1 MDGLMSIYEATEVTD
16 GLFFPDPYG
25 LNSSNQMAG
34 DSTQD
39 GNAYTAYVDR
49 SLGSPAPVNPPEGA
63 VSASL
68 RAINDAG
75 VAVGTWRDGNG
86 LSHAFMVDGN
96 NNATDLS
103 ALIGGRQSWGA
114 DINNNGVI
122 VGGVDFGDGTTSN
135 SKGFTFNTNFRT
147 LQIIDGLSDFPMC
160 SPSAINDIGQ
170 IVGTCF
176 DPSFLH
182 SRPFLFALGS
192 ISKLFD
198 QEAYAFDINNQ
209 GHVAGATQDFIASG
223 GNAGPFLFADGKI
236 NWIPV
241 NGLPNALNDN
251 DQVVGNAMKTDLTS
265 FAFIYDGGIAYDLNT
280 LVTPP
285 TPLQIIL
292 AWDINNSGAISTSAL
307 DSDFGGHALLL
318 SPPPTVN
325 YVPQS
330 ILGLV
335 GTILF
340 GVTQDG
346 GGLIYFGRGPVPVDP
361 WGWFSDNQLELAFQR
376 ATTIIQRQFVNDP
389 ASAQQALLQLQTFKA
404 TVQEKRK
411 EKPGGNGDVGL
422 NINVKTKGGGT
433 FTGTVNI
440 DCQHQ
445 TLSDHQEFRNVDASK
460 TIAIKGLKRGPQG
473 LYQVTVTP
481 TRVFKPVS
489 QFLNIPAS
497 GAITVEFVVETS

>member
-1 MDGLMSIYEATEVTD
+1 MSIYEATDVTD

-25 LNSSNQMAG
+25 LNSLNQMAG

-39 GNAYTAYVDR
+39 GNTYFAYVDR
-49 SLGSPAPVNPPEGA
+49 SLGSPAPVNLPEGA
-63 VSASL
+63 VSGGL
-68 RAINDAG
+68 GAISDDG
-75 VAVGTWRDGNG
+75 VAVGTWRDGDD
-86 LSHAFMVDGN
+86 LAHAFMVDGN

-103 ALIGGRQSWGA
+103 GFLTGARESWA
-114 DINNNGVI
+114 TDINNNNVM
-122 VGGVDFGDGTTSN
+122 VGAADFGDGTTAN
-135 SKGFTFNTNFRT
+135 YKGFIFNTNFRT
-147 LQIIDGLSDFPMC
+147 LQIFDGLSDFPMC
-160 SPSAINDIGQ
+160 SPAAINDIGQ

-176 DPSFLH
+176 DPTFLNA
-182 SRPFLFALGS
+182 RPFLFALGS
-192 ISKLFD
+192 MSKLLD
-198 QEAYAFDINNQ
+198 QQAYAMDINTQ
-209 GHVAGATQDFIASG
+209 GHVAGATEDIIVSG
-223 GNAGPFLFADGKI
+223 GNSGPFLLVDGKI

-241 NGLPNALNDN
+241 NGLPTALNDQ

-285 TPLQIIL
+285 TPLHIVL
-292 AWDINNSGAISTSAL
+292 AWDINNKGAISTSAL
-307 DSDFGGHALLL
+307 DSDFNGHAVLL
-318 SPPPTVN
+318 SPPANVV

-346 GGLIYFGRGPVPVDP
+346 GGVIYFGRGPVPVDP
-361 WGWFSDNQLELAFQR
+361 WGWFSDTQLEFAFQR

-389 ASAQQALLQLQTFKA
+389 ASAQQALLQLQTFKT

-411 EKPGGNGDVGL
+411 QKPGGNGDVGL
-422 NINVKTKGGGT
+422 EINVRTKSGGA
-433 FTGTVNI
+433 FAGTVNI

-445 TLSDHQEFRNVDASK
+445 TLTDRHEFRNVDASK
-460 TIAIKGLKRGPQG
+460 TIPIKGLLRAPQG

-481 TRVFKPVS
+481 TTVFKPVS
-489 QFLNIPAS
+489 QFVNVPAS
-497 GAITVEFVVETS
+497 GAVTVEFVMEG